1 MPNDLER
8 LLEFSQNIDNP
19 KKEEK
24 EIKSKRE
31 NLERLAEMAM
41 VNEAVNEIKP
51 KSYNDSFLY
60 HAGNYEK
67 HIFEFLMKA
76 DEIDKSN
83 PSFKDIKYMVQRQQY
98 QFLANILDSDLIVLL
113 SKRLNMPR
121 SFKVF
126 ATKDIRHGT
135 GQLKVYIDVTDI
147 IKIEATTYT
156 LQSSKLN
163 ELVSYLTSAMV
174 YGIYQKE
181 PSRLLRNTNLIEH
194 GTKCFALLFSH
205 VIDYLRM
212 GGVDNI
218 REKSLY
224 LSSLY
229 YQKCLLG
236 DIYSDNIVRNRA
248 KKISGLSDREID
260 VIEYQ
265 LDKDSFTNIKNFV
278 DTIARIL
285 KVNALKID
293 NFIEKWVFLYKSGTQ
308 FATEYY
314 PAFSSMLTNA
324 YHGAYINNQKT
335 IEKVTNNGKEM
346 VAYTRALLQ
355 LGSELV

>member
-1 MPNDLER
+1 MSNPLEK
-8 LLEFSQNIDNP
+8 LISFSENEEGKEISKDIKT
-19 KKEEK
+19 KKESLYKLSEFAS
-24 EIKSKRE
+24 IT
-31 NLERLAEMAM
+31 
-41 VNEAVNEIKP
+41 EAANFIKP
-51 KSYNDSFLY
+51 KSYNDSYLY
-60 HAGNYEK
+60 HVGSYEK
-67 HIFEFLMKA
+67 NILEFLMKA
-76 DEIDKSN
+76 EELDKN
-83 PSFKDIKYMVQRQQY
+83 HPSFKDIKYMVQRQQY
-98 QFLANILDSDLIVLL
+98 QFLSNILDSDLIVLL
-113 SKRLNMPR
+113 HRKPKSMPR

-126 ATKDIRHGT
+126 AAKDIRHGT
-135 GQLKVYIDVTDI
+135 NQLKVYIDVTEV
-147 IKIEATTYT
+147 IKVDAGSYQ

-181 PSRLLRNTNLIEH
+181 PAKLLRNTNLIEH
-194 GTKCFALLFSH
+194 GTRCFALLFTH

-218 REKSLY
+218 REKSLF

-229 YQKCLLG
+229 YHKCLLG
-236 DIYSDNIVRNRA
+236 DIYSDSIVINRA
-248 KKISGLSDREID
+248 RKISGLSDREID
-260 VIEYQ
+260 VIQYQ
-265 LDKDSFTNIKNFV
+265 LDKDSFTNIKTFI

-285 KVNALKID
+285 KIDALKVD

-314 PAFSSMLTNA
+314 PAFSSMMTNA

-335 IEKVTNNGKEM
+335 IEKITNNGKEM

-355 LGSELV
+355 IGSELI

>member
-1 MPNDLER
+1 
-8 LLEFSQNIDNP
+8 
-19 KKEEK
+19 
-24 EIKSKRE
+24 
-31 NLERLAEMAM
+31 
-41 VNEAVNEIKP
+41 
-51 KSYNDSFLY
+51 
-60 HAGNYEK
+60 
-67 HIFEFLMKA
+67 
-76 DEIDKSN
+76 
-83 PSFKDIKYMVQRQQY
+83 
-98 QFLANILDSDLIVLL
+98 
-113 SKRLNMPR
+113 
-121 SFKVF
+121 
-126 ATKDIRHGT
+126 
-135 GQLKVYIDVTDI
+135 
-147 IKIEATTYT
+147 
-156 LQSSKLN
+156 
-163 ELVSYLTSAMV
+163 
-174 YGIYQKE
+174 
-181 PSRLLRNTNLIEH
+181 
-194 GTKCFALLFSH
+194 
-205 VIDYLRM
+205 M

-324 YHGAYINNQKT
+324 NHGAYINNQKT